1 MRSPSTSSIHLARD
15 VCRACAPSST
25 SRSECSMPQAAFAGR
40 PGGTTRLASS
50 SLRCERRH
58 HGAEMTLRLPRG
70 LLFQQHPTGAVPRS
84 LRRRRFERGVDVNVS
99 WARSARVTAPN
110 PEPDRSPPKSDR
122 RLVAEGGYPRT
133 AAYRRAELEEIAN
146 ARADGR
152 FNEPPAPADMP
163 VAPALP
169 VRCGA
174 AGVDRVPKTR
184 PGR

>member
-1 MRSPSTSSIHLARD
+1 
-15 VCRACAPSST
+15 
-25 SRSECSMPQAAFAGR
+25 MPQAAFAGR

-122 RLVAEGGYPRT
+122 RLVAES
-133 AAYRRAELEEIAN
+133 
-146 ARADGR
+146 
-152 FNEPPAPADMP
+152 
-163 VAPALP
+163 
-169 VRCGA
+169 RC
-174 AGVDRVPKTR
+174 
-184 PGR
+184 